1 MSSGEGLAEE
11 RRPLRADARRNM
23 EKVME
28 AAAEA
33 FARDGLDVPL
43 EEIARRA
50 GVRAGTI
57 YNRFGG
63 REGLLDAVVADA
75 AATQLRAVID
85 RAAGQDTAWGRF
97 TAFVEGICE
106 AQAADPVVNDVYS
119 RRYPDAPGLQA
130 VCGQSLAF
138 GAGLIADAQSCG
150 TLRPGVCADD
160 LQRIFSVNA
169 YLVRDR
175 PAGDDGWRR
184 TLQFT
189 LDGLRAQ
196 PDSASLA

>member
-1 MSSGEGLAEE
+1 MSSGEGPAGD
-11 RRPLRADARRNM
+11 RPLRADARRNM
-23 EKVME
+23 EKVMA

-33 FARDGLDVPL
+33 FAADGLDVPL
-43 EEIARRA
+43 EDIARSA

-57 YNRFGG
+57 YNRFGS

-75 AATQLRAVID
+75 AAGWLRAVID
-85 RAAGQDTAWGRF
+85 RVAGQGTTWGRF
-97 TAFVEGICE
+97 AAFVQGMCE
-106 AQAADPVVNDVYS
+106 EQAADPVFNDVFS
-119 RRYPDAPGLQA
+119 RRYPDAPRLQA
-130 VCGQSLAF
+130 VCAQSLAF
-138 GAGLIADAQSCG
+138 GAGLIADAQADG
-150 TLRPGVCADD
+150 ALRPGVRADD
-160 LQRIFSVNA
+160 LARIFAVNA

-196 PDSASLA
+196 PDSTSE